1 MKDIER
7 EQKID
12 YLISNGFKELD
23 IHKQIFNQIDQKVM
37 WFFTFISA
45 VQGYLIVNYFINKS
59 LNVFISKDLI
69 LIEVLMIGFIIL
81 GFQVFILRGKKFS
94 TGPNVLTQTNS
105 FKDDSKTLLNLKS
118 STLGTLNQSSNEN
131 NKVIGDKSKI
141 FRYSMNLLIIYF
153 IFIIIYFLI

>member
-12 YLISNGFKELD
+12 YLISNWFKELD

-45 VQGYLIVNYFINKS
+45 VQWYLIVNYFINKS

-69 LIEVLMIGFIIL
+69 LIEVLMIWFIIL
-81 GFQVFILRGKKFS
+81 WFQVFILRGKKFS
-94 TGPNVLTQTNS
+94 TWPNVLTQTNS

-118 STLGTLNQSSNEN
+118 STLWTLNQSSNEN
-131 NKVIGDKSKI
+131 NKVIWDKSKI